1 MCTLTWSMSL
11 RRSKL
16 SFNWLYWNA
25 NESESQAGKSRRAS
39 VLSTRGARQVY
50 KQFLDEAVYLYNCA
64 SMRLKRA
71 FQISTYS
78 RVSNYGGTTSNGVR
92 REHAWLWNQ
101 VHGWPHR
108 QVTWPL
114 HCLCAEDGPR
124 GGAHVFRNQRLL
136 YMNWTGSHV
145 AIEVM
150 MIAKNH
156 EIWYI
161 VFTYLTCL
169 ATSQCVLFQEFHNG
183 IPSTSQILDI
193 DT

>member
-1 MCTLTWSMSL
+1 MRANLKPARVEEQVCCPQEVQGKYTNNFLMRQSTCTIVHQWDW
-11 RRSKL
+11 R
-16 SFNWLYWNA
+16 
-25 NESESQAGKSRRAS
+25 EQ
-39 VLSTRGARQVY
+39 
-50 KQFLDEAVYLYNCA
+50 
-64 SMRLKRA
+64 

>member
-1 MCTLTWSMSL
+1 MEELHQMVWDGSMHGYEI
-11 RRSKL
+11 KCMDDHIAK
-16 SFNWLYWNA
+16 WLDHFIAYVQKMA
-25 NESESQAGKSRRAS
+25 PG
-39 VLSTRGARQVY
+39 
-50 KQFLDEAVYLYNCA
+50 
-64 SMRLKRA
+64 
-71 FQISTYS
+71 
-78 RVSNYGGTTSNGVR
+78 
-92 REHAWLWNQ
+92 
-101 VHGWPHR
+101 
-108 QVTWPL
+108 
-114 HCLCAEDGPR
+114 